1 MNKTLRRA
9 GPEPP
14 ATRGLLGEV
23 AAAARR
29 AALGVVPGQRGL
41 VSGCLGQPLEL
52 PSLGWGGCPA
62 LTLSEMALWTG
73 AGPAFNTKPGITW
86 PEPDPPSSGISTPGH
101 HILALLWERVGN
113 LLASTSPFSPKHGQ
127 APPAGPGPG

>member
-41 VSGCLGQPLEL
+41 VSGCLGQLLEL

-86 PEPDPPSSGISTPGH
+86 PEPDPPFLRYQHSWSSHSGSFMG
-101 HILALLWERVGN
+101 ACRK
-113 LLASTSPFSPKHGQ
+113 SFSFNKLFLP
-127 APPAGPGPG
+127 